1 MSDTYR
7 DLFVSAADG
16 LRLYA
21 RDYDPGTA
29 GALPVVCLSG
39 LTRSSEDFHELAVA
53 LSRDASRPRRVLSLD
68 YRGRGRSDWDQ
79 DWRNYDIKVELND
92 VLQVL
97 TVAGIE
103 KAVFV
108 GTSRGG
114 LITMALSAVRPTLI
128 AGAILND
135 IGPVLEA
142 RGLNRI
148 RGYVGKLPTPHTMDE
163 AVQILWQTSGA
174 EFPAFTDEQWH
185 ALVRVTWREADGQLV
200 LNYDP
205 SLMKTLEASDPEA
218 PLPDLWPLFEGLKP
232 FPLLAIRGEH
242 SDLLSAET
250 VQAMQARH
258 PRLTSITVP
267 GQGHAPALDGDLVN
281 VIEQFILSL
290 EGSAS
295 RASTQ
300 RSDALRH

>member
-21 RDYDPGTA
+21 RDYDPGIA

-39 LTRSSEDFHELAVA
+39 LTRSSEDFHPLAVA
-53 LSRDASRPRRVLSLD
+53 LSREAARPRRVLSLD
-68 YRGRGRSDWDQ
+68 YRGRGRSDWDPA
-79 DWRNYDIKVELND
+79 WRNYDVKIELND

-97 TVAGIE
+97 TAAGVA
-103 KAVFV
+103 KAIFV

-114 LITMALSAVRPTLI
+114 LITMALSAGRPTLI
-128 AGAILND
+128 AGMVLND

-142 RGLNRI
+142 KGLMRI
-148 RGYVGKLPTPHTMDE
+148 RGYVGKLPTPRTTQE
-163 AVQILWQTSGA
+163 AVQILQQASGA
-174 EFPAFTDEQWH
+174 EFPAFTDEQWQ
-185 ALVRVTWREADGQLV
+185 ALVRVTWREVEGRLV

-205 SLMKTLEASDPEA
+205 NLVKTLEAADPEA

-232 FPLLAIRGEH
+232 FPLLVIRGEH

-258 PRLTSITVP
+258 PRLTAITVP
-267 GQGHAPALDGDLVN
+267 GQGHAPALDGNIVQA
-281 VIEQFILSL
+281 IKQFIV
-290 EGSAS
+290 EVEAS
-295 RASTQ
+295 G
-300 RSDALRH
+300 

>member
-1 MSDTYR
+1 MSDTYQ

-68 YRGRGRSDWDQ
+68 YRGRGRSEWDK
-79 DWRNYDIKVELND
+79 DWRKYDVKIELND
-92 VLQVL
+92 TLQVL
-97 TVAGIE
+97 TAAGIA

-128 AGAILND
+128 AGVVLND

-142 RGLNRI
+142 RGLMRI
-148 RGYVGKLPTPHTMDE
+148 RGYVGKLPTPRTTQE
-163 AVQILWQTSGA
+163 AVQILQQASAA
-174 EFPAFTDEQWH
+174 EFPAFTDKQWQ

-205 SLMKTLEASDPEA
+205 NLMKTLESSDPEA
-218 PLPDLWPLFEGLKP
+218 PLPDMWPLFEGLKP
-232 FPLLAIRGEH
+232 FPVLVIRGEH
-242 SDLLSAET
+242 SDLLSGET
-250 VQAMQARH
+250 VQVMQTRH
-258 PRLTSITVP
+258 PRLTAITIP
-267 GQGHAPALDGDLVN
+267 GQGHAPALDGDLVQA
-281 VIEQFILSL
+281 IEQFVMTV
-290 EGSAS
+290 EAS
-295 RASTQ
+295 SEIAN
-300 RSDALRH
+300 DPI

>member
-21 RDYDPGTA
+21 RDYDPGTS

-39 LTRSSEDFHELAVA
+39 LTRSSEDFHELAMA
-53 LSRDASRPRRVLSLD
+53 LSRGTSRPRRVLSLD
-68 YRGRGRSDWDQ
+68 YRGRGRSDWDP
-79 DWRNYDIKVELND
+79 DWLNYDIKIELND
-92 VLQVL
+92 ALQVL

-114 LITMALSAVRPTLI
+114 LITMALSAARPTVI
-128 AGAILND
+128 AGAVLND

-142 RGLNRI
+142 GGLTRI
-148 RGYVGKLPTPHTMDE
+148 RSYVGRLPTPRTIQE
-163 AVQILWQTSGA
+163 AVHILKQASAA
-174 EFPAFTDEQWH
+174 EFPAFTDEQWQ
-185 ALVRVTWREADGQLV
+185 ALVRVTWREADGQFV

-205 SLMKTLEASDPEA
+205 NLMKTLEAADPEA
-218 PLPDLWPLFEGLKP
+218 PLPDLWPLFDGLKP
-232 FPLLAIRGEH
+232 LPVLVIRGEH

-250 VQAMQARH
+250 VQAMRDRH
-258 PRLTSITVP
+258 PGLMAITVP
-267 GQGHAPALDGDLVN
+267 GQGHAPALDGDLVHA
-281 VIEQFILSL
+281 IEQFILSL
-290 EGSAS
+290 EGLA
-295 RASTQ
+295 
-300 RSDALRH
+300 

>member
-21 RDYDPGTA
+21 REYDPGTA

-39 LTRSSEDFHELAVA
+39 LTRSSEDFNELAVA
-53 LSRDASRPRRVLSLD
+53 LSRDTAHPRRVLALD
-68 YRGRGRSDWDQ
+68 YRGRGRSDWDK
-79 DWRNYDIKVELND
+79 DWRNYDIKIELND

-128 AGAILND
+128 AGAVLND

-142 RGLNRI
+142 RGLARI
-148 RGYVGKLPTPHTMDE
+148 RGYVGKLPTPHSMQE
-163 AVQILWQTSGA
+163 AVQILQQASAA
-174 EFPAFTDEQWH
+174 EFPAFTDEQWK
-185 ALVRVTWREADGQLV
+185 ALVRVTWREANGQLV

-205 SLMKTLEASDPEA
+205 NLMKTLEASDPTA

-232 FPLLAIRGEH
+232 FPLLVIRGEH

-250 VQAMQARH
+250 VQAAMQARH
-258 PRLTSITVP
+258 QRLTAITVP
-267 GQGHAPALDGDLVN
+267 GQGHAPALDGGLVQA
-281 VIEQFILSL
+281 IEQFVMAVESS
-290 EGSAS
+290 G
-295 RASTQ
+295 
-300 RSDALRH
+300 

>member
-1 MSDTYR
+1 MSDTYQ

-21 RDYDPGTA
+21 RDYDPQTA

-53 LSRDASRPRRVLSLD
+53 LSRDASHPRRVLCLD
-68 YRGRGRSDWDQ
+68 YRGRGRSEWDK
-79 DWRNYDIKVELND
+79 DWRNYDVKIELND

-97 TVAGIE
+97 TAAGIE

-114 LITMALSAVRPTLI
+114 LITMGLSAVRPTLI
-128 AGAILND
+128 AGVVLND

-142 RGLNRI
+142 VGLARI
-148 RGYVGKLPTPHTMDE
+148 RGYVGKLPTPRTRLE
-163 AVQILWQTSGA
+163 AAQILQQTSAA
-174 EFPAFTDEQWH
+174 EFPAFTDEQWQ

-205 SLMKTLEASDPEA
+205 NLMKTLEPSDPEA
-218 PLPDLWPLFEGLKP
+218 PLPDLWPLFEGLKA
-232 FPLLAIRGEH
+232 FPLLVIRGEH

-250 VQAMQARH
+250 VQAMQDRH
-258 PRLTSITVP
+258 PRLTAITVP
-267 GQGHAPALDGDLVN
+267 GQGHAPALDGDLTK
-281 VIEQFILSL
+281 VIEQFVVSV
-290 EGSAS
+290 E
-295 RASTQ
+295 
-300 RSDALRH
+300 DHP

>member
-21 RDYDPGTA
+21 RDYGPGTA
-29 GALPVVCLSG
+29 GTLPVVCLSG
-39 LTRSSEDFHELAVA
+39 LTRSSEDFHELAVT
-53 LSRDASRPRRVLSLD
+53 LSRDAARPRRVLSLD
-68 YRGRGRSDWDQ
+68 YRGRGRSEWDK
-79 DWRNYDIKVELND
+79 DWRNYDVKIELND

-97 TVAGIE
+97 TVAGID
-103 KAVFV
+103 KVVVV

-114 LITMALSAVRPTLI
+114 LITMALSAARPTLI
-128 AGAILND
+128 AGAVLND

-148 RGYVGKLPTPHTMDE
+148 RGYVGKLPTPRTMEE
-163 AVQILWQTSGA
+163 AVQILRQMSGS
-174 EFPAFTDEQWH
+174 EFPAFTDEQWQ
-185 ALVRVTWREADGQLV
+185 ALARVTWRESEGQFI

-205 SLMKTLEASDPEA
+205 NLMKTLEASDPEA

-250 VQAMQARH
+250 VQAMQERH
-258 PRLTSITVP
+258 QRLTAITVP
-267 GQGHAPALDGDLVN
+267 GQGHAPALDGNLIQT
-281 VIEQFILSL
+281 IERFVM
-290 EGSAS
+290 EVEAS
-295 RASTQ
+295 GQIT
-300 RSDALRH
+300 SDSVQSRT